1 MTAPKPHPARPG
13 PARPGEELFPIR
25 TVSSLTGVNVI
36 TLRAWERRHGL
47 IRPVRTPTGHRRY
60 RRADIDLIN
69 RAVILLDKGLAI
81 SEVRDSLGRADHA
94 GRTGESTADSPWNEY
109 RARMFAA
116 IGSFDEDGL
125 EEAYSEALGLYPIEQ
140 VTRLLV
146 MPLLAELGTRWER
159 GDGSVAEEH
168 FFGVFMRNR
177 LGARFHHRTRAQSGP
192 RLLAACLPGEQ
203 HEVGLLLFAL
213 TAHDYGLRPVL
224 LGANMPLPEL
234 AAPVQR
240 AHCSAVALS
249 GSVAPDPRVLG
260 TDLPRLVAAAGV
272 PVFVGGMVSV
282 RQRDAV
288 VGAGAIPL
296 GNDLAAGAER
306 IRAML
311 ATSPERADRPARPTN
326 RRGRGQS

>member
-1 MTAPKPHPARPG
+1 MTAAEPH

-81 SEVRDSLGRADHA
+81 SEVRSSLGHA
-94 GRTGESTADSPWNEY
+94 GESTADSPWNEY
-109 RARMFAA
+109 RSRMFGA

-177 LGARFHHRTRAQSGP
+177 LGARFHHRTRTQSGP

-224 LGANMPLPEL
+224 LGANMPLHGL

-240 AHCSAVALS
+240 AHCSGVVLS
-249 GSVAPDPRVLG
+249 GSVTPDPQVLG
-260 TDLPRLVAAAGV
+260 TELPRLVAAARV

-282 RQRDAV
+282 RQRDAI

-306 IRAML
+306 IRAVL
-311 ATSPERADRPARPTN
+311 ATSPHRPARPARPARTPN
-326 RRGRGQS
+326 RRSRGKP